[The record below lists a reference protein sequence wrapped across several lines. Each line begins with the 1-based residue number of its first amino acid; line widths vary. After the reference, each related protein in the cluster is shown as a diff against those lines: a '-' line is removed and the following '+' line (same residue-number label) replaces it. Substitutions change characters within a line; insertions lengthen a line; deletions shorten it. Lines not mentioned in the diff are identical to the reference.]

1 MDWYPW
7 VVLAHV
13 LGAFGFIFA
22 HGVSA
27 FAAFRMRADP
37 RPENVAALIALSSTS
52 FAVMYPSLLLLLV
65 TGIVGGFMGDWWGRA
80 WIWISIG
87 LFVAVAVAMYLV
99 GTRFY
104 IEVRH
109 AVGIAAPQ
117 DGKDAPAPVPMSE
130 AELARLLDSR
140 RPELLALI
148 GGVGLAVIVFL
159 MEVKPG

>member
-13 LGAFGFIFA
+13 IGAFGFIFA

-37 RPENVAALIALSSTS
+37 RPENVTALVTLSSTS
-52 FAVMYPSLLLLLV
+52 FAVMYPSLLVLLV
-65 TGIVGGFMGDWWGRA
+65 AGIVGGFMGDWWGRA

-87 LFVAVAVAMYLV
+87 LFVAVAVAMYYL

-104 IEVRH
+104 VRVRH

-140 RPELLALI
+140 RPELLALV
-148 GGVGLAVIVFL
+148 GGGGLAVLVLL
-159 MEVKPG
+159 MVIKPG